1 MTGQLYAIKG
11 RWYYRYWTVV
21 DGKRIRKSVSLKTT
35 DPDVAKT
42 RAARLALGRSPEAA
56 RAPETFEQAARRV
69 LQRQSLKTLD
79 ERESRLRRYAF
90 PVCGQVSVTELRPAH
105 IRASLGMAA
114 AAGRSR
120 SMIGHL
126 RDDFSTILDALWKDE
141 AVAENW
147 ALRVDL
153 PKEAKVDRRRRI
165 TLTDAEFEGFM
176 ASPVVPE
183 ALKLMALV
191 ARTLGGA
198 RTSELHASD
207 WSHWAL
213 PDLASVRLYRPKT
226 DSWSHLSVPAVL
238 VKDMLLWWRSQGRPE
253 RGPVF
258 PDRWGGR
265 HGKRSWARELRR
277 ALWLAEIRRT
287 DDRKTCPLQV
297 DTPDTRRVD
306 WHSFRRAYNTG
317 LARAGVSVQQAM
329 ALAGH
334 ADPRTHMR
342 YVGLTE
348 ALAAPEEALPR
359 RGS

>member
-1 MTGQLYAIKG
+1 M
-11 RWYYRYWTVV
+11 V
-21 DGKRIRKSVSLKTT
+21 
-35 DPDVAKT
+35 
-42 RAARLALGRSPEAA
+42 
-56 RAPETFEQAARRV
+56 
-69 LQRQSLKTLD
+69 
-79 ERESRLRRYAF
+79 
-90 PVCGQVSVTELRPAH
+90 
-105 IRASLGMAA
+105 
-114 AAGRSR
+114 
-120 SMIGHL
+120 GHL

-153 PKEAKVDRRRRI
+153 PKEAKVDRRPRVV
-165 TLTDAEFEGFM
+165 LTDAEFTAFQ
-176 ASPVVPE
+176 ASPVVPDV
-183 ALKLMALV
+183 LKLMAFV
-191 ARTLGGA
+191 ARALGGA
-198 RTSELHASD
+198 RTSELHAWD
-207 WSHWAL
+207 WAYLDREQWETA
-213 PDLASVRLYRPKT
+213 RIYRTKT
-226 DSWSHLSVPAVL
+226 DSWSNLIVPVPLREPLQA
-238 VKDMLLWWRSQGRPE
+238 WWFVQECPE

-297 DTPDTRRVD
+297 DTAESRRVD